1 MRGRPRFLST
11 AIGATSAALLLAG
24 AAPAAAQPVDGTPDP
39 TTAGPGAAAPD
50 PAPADDSGPQHTLR
64 FAIGLGGG
72 YGYVSMSR
80 FNVLLDDVAAVL
92 ERDIP
97 GVVVEG
103 LDPVSGAA
111 FAGLSVRAYLP
122 YFIAAEV
129 GADVAYATDEALARA
144 AFGSIEI
151 EHHELAV
158 EIPILLGGYYP
169 FLDQLYLTGLVGP
182 VVLVVPMSLWD
193 QSGNAD
199 LTDFDTD
206 TSVGFLGV
214 VSLDWLPVEHFAV
227 GLDLQFRH
235 VVSDALRYDT
245 DNPTSDGVLAESG
258 HLRRDGSH
266 ETYDLSF
273 SGFAVQGRV
282 KFVI

>member
-1 MRGRPRFLST
+1 MPLNP
-11 AIGATSAALLLAG
+11 IGATCAALLLAG
-24 AAPAAAQPVDGTPDP
+24 ATSAAAQPATPPPDP
-39 TTAGPGAAAPD
+39 ATAGPATPGPAAPD
-50 PAPADDSGPQHTLR
+50 TPPAEPSGPPHTLR
-64 FAIGLGGG
+64 FAIGVGGG

-80 FNVLLDDVAAVL
+80 FNVLLDDLAAAL
-92 ERDIP
+92 ERDNP
-97 GVVVEG
+97 VTVEG

-111 FAGLSVRAYLP
+111 FAGLSIRAYLP

-129 GADVAYATDEALARA
+129 GADVAYANDDATARA
-144 AFGSIEI
+144 ALGSIGI

-158 EIPILLGGYYP
+158 EVPILVGGYYP
-169 FLDQLYLTGLVGP
+169 FLDQLYLTGLIGP

-206 TSVGFLGV
+206 ASVGFLGV
-214 VSLDWLPVEHFAV
+214 VSLDWIPVEHFAV
-227 GLDLQFRH
+227 GLDLQFRYA
-235 VVSDALRYDT
+235 VSDALRYDT
-245 DNPTSDGVLAESG
+245 DNPATDGVLAESG

-273 SGFAVQGRV
+273 SGFAVLGRV

>member
-1 MRGRPRFLST
+1 MRKRPRFSATVLSV
-11 AIGATSAALLLAG
+11 AGATLLLAG
-24 AAPAAAQPVDGTPDP
+24 ASAAAQPADAPP
-39 TTAGPGAAAPD
+39 EPPTAGV
-50 PAPADDSGPQHTLR
+50 PAPEGLPADHAGPQSTLH

-80 FNVLLDDVAAVL
+80 FNVLLNDIAAAL
-92 ERDIP
+92 ERDNP
-97 GVVVEG
+97 GFAVEG

-111 FAGLSVRAYLP
+111 FAGLSIRAYLP
-122 YFIAAEV
+122 YFLAAEV
-129 GADVAYATDEALARA
+129 GADVAYATDDAVARA
-144 AFGSIEI
+144 AFAAVEV

-169 FLDQLYLTGLVGP
+169 FLDRLYLAGLVGP
-182 VVLVVPMSLWD
+182 VVLVAPMSLWD

-199 LTDFDTD
+199 LNDFDTD

-214 VSLDWLPVEHFAV
+214 VSLDWMPVEHLAL
-227 GLDLQFRH
+227 GLDLQFRY

-245 DNPTSDGVLAESG
+245 DNPRTDGLLVESG
-258 HLRRDGSH
+258 PLRRDDSH